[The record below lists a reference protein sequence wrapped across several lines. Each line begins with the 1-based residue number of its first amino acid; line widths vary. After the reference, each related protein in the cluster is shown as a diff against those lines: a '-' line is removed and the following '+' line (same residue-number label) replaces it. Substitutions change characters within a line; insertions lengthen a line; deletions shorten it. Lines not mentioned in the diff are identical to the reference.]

1 MADLRIGTILPPAGD
16 IKVGETNVSRIYN
29 GNTLVWGGLLSYN
42 ANLGTGTSLGTS
54 RPIYDFAIS
63 SNNKVLLVGS
73 DIDTWNG
80 NSISKRPIRL
90 NTDGTLDNDYMDN
103 LTSFADEN
111 LDIELFSDGSSLICA
126 RTAGNSI
133 FLKKTNEDGTP
144 NTSFNNNSSNF
155 PSGGTY
161 TIGITSNIIIVGG
174 TFLPDKL
181 KALNLDG
188 TSATSFNTNLGTGFN
203 GNIVKIKIQSDGKI
217 LVGGNFTSFNNNTRN
232 HLVRL
237 ESDGT
242 EDVDFYTNLGA
253 GFSSD
258 VREIETQSD
267 GKILVGG
274 KFTAFNNTTR
284 RNIVRLNEDGTE
296 DVAFYTNLV
305 AGNPLTAFNAQVE
318 TIRLQ
323 SSGKILVGGYFTLLN
338 NNTRNRLVRLNEDGT
353 EDVAFYT
360 NLDGGFN
367 NIVSTLGIFSNDKI
381 LVGGYFN
388 IDFNGTDIDSIIR
401 LNSNGTQDQTTP
413 CSGFSFTSKS
423 QLQTAVNDWVSDPVA
438 ATTAYGQINTWCTG
452 DITDMSGLFED
463 KTTFN
468 DDISNWDVYNVT
480 NIGSMFKNAE
490 AFNQDI
496 SQWNVSNVT
505 SMNSMFYNA
514 TSFDKDIN
522 FWDVS
527 SVTTMNAIF
536 YDAHA
541 FNQDIGSWDVSSVTN
556 MDFMFF
562 DSLAFNQD
570 ISSWCV
576 TNIGSEPSNFS
587 TSSPLTPANKPVW
600 GTCPS

>member
-42 ANLGTGTSLGTS
+42 ANLGTGTAFGVS
-54 RPIYDFAIS
+54 RPIFDFAIS

-73 DIDTWNG
+73 DIDQWDG

-90 NTDGTLDNDYMDN
+90 NTDGTLDSDYMDN
-103 LTSFADEN
+103 LTYFSEEN
-111 LDIELFSDGSSLICA
+111 NTIALFPDGSSLISA
-126 RTAGNSI
+126 TSATDNI

-155 PSGGTY
+155 PTSAIY
-161 TIGITSNIIIVGG
+161 AIGITSNIIIIGG
-174 TFLPDKL
+174 AFLADRL

-188 TSATSFNTNLGTGFN
+188 TSATSFNANLGTGFGVN
-203 GNIVKIKIQSDGKI
+203 VIDIKIQSDNKI
-217 LVGGNFTSFNNNTRN
+217 LVGGSFTSFNNNTRN
-232 HLVRL
+232 RLVRL
-237 ESDGT
+237 ESDGL
-242 EDVDFYTNLGA
+242 EDGTFYTNLGA
-253 GFSSD
+253 GFNGAVNSI
-258 VREIETQSD
+258 VIQSD
-267 GKILVGG
+267 NKILVGG
-274 KFTAFNNTTR
+274 AFSFFNNNQR
-284 RNIVRLNEDGTE
+284 KGIVRLNSDGTE
-296 DVAFYTNLV
+296 DTSFYTNLV
-305 AGNPLTAFNAQVE
+305 AGFNGQVNV
-318 TIRLQ
+318 IRLQ
-323 SSGKILVGGYFTLLN
+323 SSGKILVGGSFTLLN
-338 NNTRNRLVRLNEDGT
+338 GNTRNRLVKLNEDGT

-438 ATTAYGQINTWCTG
+438 ATTTYGQINTWCTG
-452 DITDMSGLFED
+452 DITDMSELFMD
-463 KTTFN
+463 KLSFN

-480 NIGSMFKNAE
+480 NMFQMFKNAS

-496 SQWNVSNVT
+496 SQWDVSSVT
-505 SMNSMFYNA
+505 NMNSMFYNA

-536 YDAHA
+536 FNATS
-541 FNQDIGSWDVSSVTN
+541 FNQDIGAWDVSSVTN
-556 MDFMFF
+556 MTFMFF

-570 ISSWCV
+570 LTGWCV
-576 TNIGSEPSNFS
+576 TNIVSEPSNFS

>member
-1 MADLRIGTILPPAGD
+1 
-16 IKVGETNVSRIYN
+16 
-29 GNTLVWGGLLSYN
+29 
-42 ANLGTGTSLGTS
+42 
-54 RPIYDFAIS
+54 
-63 SNNKVLLVGS
+63 
-73 DIDTWNG
+73 
-80 NSISKRPIRL
+80 
-90 NTDGTLDNDYMDN
+90 MDN
-103 LTSFADEN
+103 LTYFSEEN
-111 LDIELFSDGSSLICA
+111 NTIALFPDGSSLISA
-126 RTAGNSI
+126 TSATDNI

-155 PSGGTY
+155 PTSAIY
-161 TIGITSNIIIVGG
+161 AIGITSNIIIIGG
-174 TFLPDKL
+174 AFLADRL

-203 GNIVKIKIQSDGKI
+203 GNIVKIKIQSDNKI
-217 LVGGNFTSFNNNTRN
+217 LVGGSFTSFNNNTRN
-232 HLVRL
+232 RLVRL
-237 ESDGT
+237 ESDGL
-242 EDVDFYTNLGA
+242 EDGTFYTNLGA
-253 GFSSD
+253 GFNGAVNSI
-258 VREIETQSD
+258 VIQSD
-267 GKILVGG
+267 NKILVGG
-274 KFTAFNNTTR
+274 AFSFFNNNQR
-284 RNIVRLNEDGTE
+284 KGIVRLNSDGTE
-296 DVAFYTNLV
+296 DTSFYTNLV
-305 AGNPLTAFNAQVE
+305 AGFNGQVNV
-318 TIRLQ
+318 IRLQ
-323 SSGKILVGGYFTLLN
+323 SSGKILVGGSFTLLN
-338 NNTRNRLVRLNEDGT
+338 GNTRNRLVKLNEDGT

-541 FNQDIGSWDVSSVTN
+541 FNQDIGAWDVSSVTN

-587 TSSPLTPANKPVW
+587 TSSPLTPTNKPVW